1 MGPSTAFSCD
11 AAHARERMLIHN
23 KPLPSASNQNLQIL
37 HGSVVQES
45 IRLITVLQEE
55 HEYLT
60 RSSSAVSFIHGI
72 LHALVLLY
80 ESRFS
85 KPSILPA
92 LPARQSSERRQRHS
106 HEGRARYGK
115 RGSGVCGIG

>member
-11 AAHARERMLIHN
+11 AAHARERMLIDN

-60 RSSSAVSFIHGI
+60 RIIHERFCCNRRSAVASSPQ
-72 LHALVLLY
+72 V
-80 ESRFS
+80 SR
-85 KPSILPA
+85 
-92 LPARQSSERRQRHS
+92 
-106 HEGRARYGK
+106 
-115 RGSGVCGIG
+115 RGSAISRRTVMNNAG